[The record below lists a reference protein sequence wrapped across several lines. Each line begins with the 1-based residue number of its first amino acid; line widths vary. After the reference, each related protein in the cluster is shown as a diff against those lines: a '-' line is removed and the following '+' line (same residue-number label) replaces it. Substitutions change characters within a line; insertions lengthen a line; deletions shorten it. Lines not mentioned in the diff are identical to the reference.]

1 MKAKSVKERAKEVM
15 FGVPFLGGWIE
26 ERIFRSRW
34 KTELRLLDGEDF
46 SESSHPSILHLSL
59 NRSASQWVKSVL
71 RRCAEPEGIVHVRWN
86 EMAFSSEYPYLD
98 KLGSVENY
106 EQIFHKEGYLYSAFG
121 GYPAGIP
128 ELEKFKV
135 VLVVR
140 DPRDILVSKYFS
152 KRDSHGAP
160 PPESNKR
167 GEFLRDRRAV
177 MEKPIDEFVLER
189 SDKILAYYNRYINEL
204 LSRHMDVY
212 VTRYEDMVSDV
223 ETWLDQLLA
232 YVELSP
238 SQELRKEII
247 EEALS
252 IQSKEEDKMA
262 HNRKGRPGDHREKL
276 QPATVK
282 ELNDV
287 FDHVLDRF
295 GYDKV

>member
-1 MKAKSVKERAKEVM
+1 MKLKSLKERAKRVI

-59 NRSASQWVKSVL
+59 TRSASQWVKSVL
-71 RRCAEPEGIVHVRWN
+71 RRCAVPEGLVHVRWN
-86 EMAFSSEYPYLD
+86 EMAFSSDYPFLDRLDSVGEY
-98 KLGSVENY
+98 KR
-106 EQIFHKEGYLYSAFG
+106 IFHDEGYLYSAFG
-121 GYPAGIP
+121 GYPVGIP
-128 ELEKFKV
+128 DLEKFKV

-140 DPRDILVSKYFS
+140 DPRDILVSRYFS
-152 KRDSHGAP
+152 KRDSHGPP

-167 GEFLRDRRAV
+167 QEFLRDRAFAREV
-177 MEKPIDEFVLER
+177 SIDEYVLEKR
-189 SDKILAYYNRYINEL
+189 DQLLKDYNCYLDRL
-204 LSRHMDVY
+204 LKRHSHIH
-212 VTRYEDMVSDV
+212 VTRYEDMVADV
-223 ETWLDQLLA
+223 ETWLDQLLS
-232 YVELSP
+232 YVELSH
-238 SQELRKEII
+238 SQELRREII

-282 ELNDV
+282 ELNHV
-287 FDHVLDRF
+287 FGHVLDRF
-295 GYDKV
+295 GYN